1 MKNKTIKIFSSFSDQ
16 GKRLDI
22 FLSEK
27 FNEVTRSNIKKLI
40 KSGKVS
46 LNNNIVDNQSKK
58 IRDKDEIII
67 NFHQEDFKKI
77 KPSHKPIDI
86 IYEDRDLLVINKPQG
101 MVVHPGAGNKND
113 TLVNIL
119 VGSYK
124 KKLSNL
130 SGSIRPGIV
139 HRIDKDTSGLL
150 VVAKNN
156 FTHSALG
163 QQFSDHSIKRKYIA
177 LIWGVLRPLKGTI
190 ETFITRS
197 KRNRQLMTA
206 DEFRGKR
213 AITNYS
219 VKKVYNI
226 KNIPKISLI
235 EFKLETGRTH
245 QIRVHMIYKGTS
257 LLGDKKYHKKN
268 MKFKN
273 IDQTFSEIL
282 KSFNGQVLH
291 ASTLGFIHPRNLK
304 KVEFKT
310 KLPLKFKK
318 LVDYLENI
326 EN

>member
-1 MKNKTIKIFSSFSDQ
+1 
-16 GKRLDI
+16 
-22 FLSEK
+22 
-27 FNEVTRSNIKKLI
+27 
-40 KSGKVS
+40 
-46 LNNNIVDNQSKK
+46 
-58 IRDKDEIII
+58 
-67 NFHQEDFKKI
+67 
-77 KPSHKPIDI
+77 
-86 IYEDRDLLVINKPQG
+86 

-235 EFKLETGRTH
+235 EFELETGRTH

-273 IDQTFSEIL
+273 IDKTFSEIL